1 MQSLPPQLVDVGC
14 AVHMCSLLHGR
25 YSEFSG
31 LLLEQLQ
38 RIYSPPLPSKMD
50 DEDRAA
56 NVTKFRLGL
65 RLLGE
70 VLYRL
75 GEIGTGRIKMGRE
88 LGEHEFTQAILS
100 IVPPPQLVL
109 GGLVDEDVGLSLLR
123 DMLHHVAE
131 TDRLTHGRPY
141 LTVVLSFARHHAEDF
156 AAILPRRQQ
165 LLLRKYSI
173 KLPNSQVA
181 RYCGN

>member
-50 DEDRAA
+50 DEDRAT

-70 VLYRL
+70 VYTVYIDWYRKNQDWAS
-75 GEIGTGRIKMGRE
+75 IGR
-88 LGEHEFTQAILS
+88 A
-100 IVPPPQLVL
+100 
-109 GGLVDEDVGLSLLR
+109 
-123 DMLHHVAE
+123 
-131 TDRLTHGRPY
+131 
-141 LTVVLSFARHHAEDF
+141 
-156 AAILPRRQQ
+156 
-165 LLLRKYSI
+165 
-173 KLPNSQVA
+173 
-181 RYCGN
+181 